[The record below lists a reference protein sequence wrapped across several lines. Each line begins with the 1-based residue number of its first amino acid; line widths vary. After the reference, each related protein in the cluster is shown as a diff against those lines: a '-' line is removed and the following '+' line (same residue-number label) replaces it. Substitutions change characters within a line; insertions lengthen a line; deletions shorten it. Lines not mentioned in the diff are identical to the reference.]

1 MGGQKESGLHKGSS
15 GYGLQPV
22 HRFLPFLER
31 VAINV
36 AYIAEKSERG
46 SVENCERN
54 RQLRIFFS
62 RVGGFDSFAE
72 HAATMCRQ
80 YAHSS
85 AAAALP
91 ILRHC
96 RLVP

>member
-1 MGGQKESGLHKGSS
+1 MGRQKESGLHEGS
-15 GYGLQPV
+15 GGNGLQPV

-36 AYIAEKSERG
+36 AYIAEKSERE

-62 RVGGFDSFAE
+62 RDGGFDSFAVCVATMRRRIADIPP
-72 HAATMCRQ
+72 AATP
-80 YAHSS
+80 S
-85 AAAALP
+85 

-96 RLVP
+96 RSES